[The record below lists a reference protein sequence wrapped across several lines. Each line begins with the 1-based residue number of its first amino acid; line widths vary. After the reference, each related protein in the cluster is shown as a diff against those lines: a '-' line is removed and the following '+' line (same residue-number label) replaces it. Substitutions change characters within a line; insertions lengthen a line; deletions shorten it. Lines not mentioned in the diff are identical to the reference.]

1 VFVAVQPRA
10 VALFRNRPDGTPRN
24 VWRGRAVD
32 VDFLGDRARVR
43 LEGGLPI
50 VAEVSRAAV
59 RDLGLMLGVEVWVAV
74 KAAEVEVYPA

>member
-1 VFVAVQPRA
+1 
-10 VALFRNRPDGTPRN
+10 
-24 VWRGRAVD
+24 VD